1 MFQFSWPVIDFLSQ
15 DNNNNKE
22 MEQACKKDMRWD
34 NQDQSRD

>member
-15 DNNNNKE
+15 DNNNEE
-22 MEQACKKDMRWD
+22 MAQACKKDMQWD